1 MKKIIVTLGITVL
14 ALLASDVQAFPLF
27 DDKNNIEEPIF
38 EPPYAKWGKLAIQET
53 HKKYPTAEIVDYL
66 HVGRQSISA
75 TTSQETFKLWLKQG
89 GREFG
94 VYIKIRFDT
103 RTEAVQSVTFE
114 ETDR

>member
-1 MKKIIVTLGITVL
+1 MKKKIVTLGITVL
-14 ALLASDVQAFPLF
+14 ALFTSAVQAIQIFP
-27 DDKNNIEEPIF
+27 DKHNIEDPIF
-38 EPPYAKWGKLAIQET
+38 EPPYAKWGRLAIQET

-66 HVGRQSISA
+66 HIGHQSISA
-75 TTSQETFKLWLKQG
+75 TASQETFKLWLKQG